1 MNDIRSF
8 LEGIRNGSISV
19 DDAVLELKKK
29 PFEDLGFAKVDI
41 HRKIRQGAAEVIYGS
56 GKTPEQII
64 GIIDAM
70 KQNGQ
75 NTILITRLGKEAAGI
90 VSGKHEIRYYENA
103 RIAVAGPVPSPMA

>member
-56 GKTPEQII
+56 GKTE
-64 GIIDAM
+64 AERTEY
-70 KQNGQ
+70 
-75 NTILITRLGKEAAGI
+75 NTDHEAWKGSCWYSVGKT
-90 VSGKHEIRYYENA
+90 
-103 RIAVAGPVPSPMA
+103 